1 MNTVGVVQSN
11 PFDLTDQVAVVT
23 GGGSGI
29 GLGFAEGL
37 SRAGCAVAILG
48 RNTENLESAA
58 ERLRSTGNQVL
69 AVPCDVVDEQQ
80 VRAAMTRV
88 VEEFGRLDSCF
99 ANAGMTGEPI
109 AFVDATLADFRA
121 VTTVNLDGVFLTLRE
136 AARHMI
142 ALGNGGSLIATSSMG
157 SRFGAPRMQAYGASK
172 AAVTAMVNG
181 IAVELAPYGIRANT
195 VLPGWAQ
202 TPMTDT
208 VFGTPRVAGGL
219 LRRIPAKRWGQPQD
233 FSAIAVYL
241 ASPASVYHTAD
252 SILID
257 GGYSAF

>member
-1 MNTVGVVQSN
+1 
-11 PFDLTDQVAVVT
+11 
-23 GGGSGI
+23 
-29 GLGFAEGL
+29 
-37 SRAGCAVAILG
+37 
-48 RNTENLESAA
+48 
-58 ERLRSTGNQVL
+58 
-69 AVPCDVVDEQQ
+69 
-80 VRAAMTRV
+80 MTRV
-88 VEEFGRLDSCF
+88 VDEFGRLDSCF

-142 ALGNGGSLIATSSMG
+142 ALGNGGSLVATSSMG
-157 SRFGAPRMQAYGASK
+157 TRFGAPRMQAYGASK

-208 VFGTPRVAGGL
+208 IFGTPQIAGGL

-241 ASPASVYHTAD
+241 ASSASVYHTAD

>member
-1 MNTVGVVQSN
+1 
-11 PFDLTDQVAVVT
+11 
-23 GGGSGI
+23 
-29 GLGFAEGL
+29 
-37 SRAGCAVAILG
+37 
-48 RNTENLESAA
+48 
-58 ERLRSTGNQVL
+58 
-69 AVPCDVVDEQQ
+69 
-80 VRAAMTRV
+80 
-88 VEEFGRLDSCF
+88 
-99 ANAGMTGEPI
+99 
-109 AFVDATLADFRA
+109 
-121 VTTVNLDGVFLTLRE
+121 
-136 AARHMI
+136 
-142 ALGNGGSLIATSSMG
+142 
-157 SRFGAPRMQAYGASK
+157 MQAYGASK

-202 TPMTDT
+202 TPMTDA

-241 ASPASVYHTAD
+241 ASSASVYHTAD